1 MAIGRNFPKDSFK
14 EWANVKVFENS
25 GKGTF
30 GRFLKVTRTADRGMI
45 EPELLL
51 NAYRCG
57 IFPMAESK
65 EGEIHWYEPRLR
77 AVVPLDGL
85 KISRSLRQTLKKK
98 IFAIRLNT
106 SFEEVMR
113 RCADREETWISE
125 AIIQSYCE
133 LHRLG
138 FAYSVESWHDGEIA
152 GGLYGVALGGAFF
165 GESMFSRMKDA
176 SKSALVALVHHLQQ
190 RQFVL
195 LDAQFMTPHLKS
207 LGAVEIPQREYL
219 SRLQAALRLHRAF
232 I

>member
-1 MAIGRNFPKDSFK
+1 MLKYSKNLGK
-14 EWANVKVFENS
+14 EPSEGFSK
-25 GKGTF
+25 
-30 GRFLKVTRTADRGMI
+30 TRTANRNII

-65 EGEIHWYEPRLR
+65 EGEIHWYEPQLR

-85 KISRSLRQTLKKK
+85 KVSRSLRQTLKKK
-98 IFAIRLNT
+98 IFDIRLNT
-106 SFEEVMR
+106 SFEAVMR
-113 RCADREETWISE
+113 RCA
-125 AIIQSYCE
+125 
-133 LHRLG
+133 G

-207 LGAVEIPQREYL
+207 LGAIEMPQREYL
-219 SRLQAALRLHRAF
+219 NRLRAALRLNRSF
-232 I
+232 M

>member
-1 MAIGRNFPKDSFK
+1 M
-14 EWANVKVFENS
+14 FENS
-25 GKGTF
+25 RNKTF
-30 GRFLKVTRTADRGMI
+30 GRFLKVTRTVTRDI
-45 EPELLL
+45 IDPELLL

-65 EGEIHWYEPRLR
+65 EGEIHWYEPEFR
-77 AVVPLDGL
+77 AVFPIDGL
-85 KISRSLRQTLKKK
+85 KVSRSLRQTMKKR
-98 IFAIRLNT
+98 IFDHRLNT
-106 SFEEVMR
+106 SFEAVMR
-113 RCADREETWISE
+113 RCAEREETWISE

-165 GESMFSRMKDA
+165 GESMFSKMKDA

-190 RQFVL
+190 REFVL

-207 LGAVEIPQREYL
+207 LGAVEISQREYL
-219 SRLQAALRLHRAF
+219 SRLQAALQLNRAF
-232 I
+232 MS

>member
-1 MAIGRNFPKDSFK
+1 M
-14 EWANVKVFENS
+14 
-25 GKGTF
+25 
-30 GRFLKVTRTADRGMI
+30 TRAAARDII

-57 IFPMAESK
+57 IFPIAESK
-65 EGEIHWYEPRLR
+65 EGEIHWYEPQLR

-85 KISRSLRQTLKKK
+85 KVSRSLRQTMKRG
-98 IFAIRLNT
+98 IFDIRLNT
-106 SFEEVMR
+106 SFEAVMR

-133 LHRLG
+133 LHRRG
-138 FAYSVESWHDGEIA
+138 FAFSVESWHDGEVV

-165 GESMFSRMKDA
+165 GESMFSIMKDA
-176 SKSALVALVHHLQQ
+176 SKSALVGLVHHLRQ

-195 LDAQFMTPHLKS
+195 LDAQFMTPHLES

-219 SRLQAALRLHRAF
+219 DRLRTALRLDRSF
-232 I
+232 VE

>member
-1 MAIGRNFPKDSFK
+1 M
-14 EWANVKVFENS
+14 
-25 GKGTF
+25 
-30 GRFLKVTRTADRGMI
+30 TRTANRDII

-57 IFPMAESK
+57 IFPMAEGK
-65 EGEIHWYEPRLR
+65 EGDIHWYEPQLR

-85 KISRSLRQTLKKK
+85 KVSRSLRRTVKKG
-98 IFAIRLNT
+98 IFELRLNT
-106 SFEEVMR
+106 SFETVMR
-113 RCADREETWISE
+113 KCADREETWISE

-133 LHRLG
+133 LQRRG
-138 FAYSVESWHDGEIA
+138 FAYSVESWYDGEIA

-165 GESMFSRMKDA
+165 GESMFSRMEDA
-176 SKSALVALVHHLQQ
+176 SKSALVGLVHHLRQ

-219 SRLQAALRLHRAF
+219 DRLRTALRLDRSF
-232 I
+232 M

>member
-1 MAIGRNFPKDSFK
+1 M
-14 EWANVKVFENS
+14 
-25 GKGTF
+25 
-30 GRFLKVTRTADRGMI
+30 TRAAARDII

-65 EGEIHWYEPRLR
+65 EGEIHWYEPQLR

-85 KISRSLRQTLKKK
+85 KVSRSLRQTMKRG
-98 IFAIRLNT
+98 IFDIRLNT
-106 SFEEVMR
+106 SFEAVMR

-133 LHRLG
+133 LHRRG
-138 FAYSVESWHDGEIA
+138 FAFSVESWHDGEVV

-165 GESMFSRMKDA
+165 GESMFSIMKDA
-176 SKSALVALVHHLQQ
+176 SKSALVGLVHHLRQ

-195 LDAQFMTPHLKS
+195 LDAQFMTPHLES

-219 SRLQAALRLHRAF
+219 DRLRTALRLDRSF
-232 I
+232 VE

>member
-1 MAIGRNFPKDSFK
+1 M
-14 EWANVKVFENS
+14 S
-25 GKGTF
+25 GTI
-30 GRFLKVTRTADRGMI
+30 TRDII

-65 EGEIHWYEPRLR
+65 DGEIHWYEPEIR
-77 AVVPLDGL
+77 AVFPLDGL
-85 KISRSLRQTLKKK
+85 KISRSLRQTMKKR
-98 IFAIRLNT
+98 IFDHRLNT
-106 SFEEVMR
+106 SFEAVMR
-113 RCADREETWISE
+113 MCAEREETWISE

-133 LHRLG
+133 LHRRG
-138 FAYSVESWHDGEIA
+138 FAYSVESWHEGEIA

-165 GESMFSRMKDA
+165 GESMFSRMRDA

-190 RQFVL
+190 REFVL

-219 SRLQAALRLHRAF
+219 SRLNAALRLNRAF
-232 I
+232 TS

>member
-1 MAIGRNFPKDSFK
+1 MLKYSKNLGK
-14 EWANVKVFENS
+14 EPLEGFSKPQTVN
-25 GKGTF
+25 
-30 GRFLKVTRTADRGMI
+30 RDMI
-45 EPELLL
+45 DPELLL
-51 NAYRCG
+51 NAYCCG

-65 EGEIHWYEPRLR
+65 EGAIHWYEPQLR

-85 KISRSLRQTLKKK
+85 KVSRSLRQTLKKK
-98 IFAIRLNT
+98 IFDIRLNI
-106 SFEEVMR
+106 SFEAVMR

-125 AIIQSYCE
+125 AIIRSYCE
-133 LHRLG
+133 LHRRG

-207 LGAVEIPQREYL
+207 LGAIEMPQREYL
-219 SRLQAALRLHRAF
+219 NRLRAALRLNRSF
-232 I
+232 M

>member
-1 MAIGRNFPKDSFK
+1 M
-14 EWANVKVFENS
+14 
-25 GKGTF
+25 
-30 GRFLKVTRTADRGMI
+30 TRAAARDII

-65 EGEIHWYEPRLR
+65 EGEIHWYEPQLR

-85 KISRSLRQTLKKK
+85 KVSRSLRQTMKRG
-98 IFAIRLNT
+98 IFDIRLNT
-106 SFEEVMR
+106 SFEAVMR

-133 LHRLG
+133 LHRRG
-138 FAYSVESWHDGEIA
+138 FAFSVESWHDGEVV
-152 GGLYGVALGGAFF
+152 GVLYGVALGGAFF
-165 GESMFSRMKDA
+165 GESMFSIMKDA
-176 SKSALVALVHHLQQ
+176 SKSALVGLVHHLRQ

-195 LDAQFMTPHLKS
+195 LDAQFMTPHLES

-219 SRLQAALRLHRAF
+219 DRLRTALRLDRSF
-232 I
+232 VE